1 MTLMRMLVT
10 LLALVAGSRADA
22 LATIG
27 SDANCT
33 YGPATVN
40 PVQVAFNAGHTDIRL
55 TGGLSYT
62 GSLVLAGNADVSIR
76 GGYSNCAAA
85 AAGQLPSNP
94 VRSIL
99 QPGVANGTAVIL
111 VESAQR
117 RRLVT
122 LELVEIRPNAALG
135 TAGGGLAVGGALDAT
150 LVRSRVTGFRSA
162 GDGGGVAISL
172 GRLTLVRSS
181 IDDNRGRDGGGVNC
195 NSGEVLLD
203 FASSLRA
210 NQANSNGGGAY
221 LDQCNLVSNGRN
233 LPGTQGGPAG
243 VLDNRANGRGGGLYQ
258 RGGFTSI
265 AGGPVCTVNP
275 GAACSTQLALLSGNR
290 AEVSGGG
297 AFLTA
302 QAELEAMFSQI
313 ANNSAILTGGG
324 FHAEQQSQLRIGG
337 FAGDFPG
344 FDRSTCLNRIC
355 DAVFS
360 NRLGAADDS
369 FLSGEGGAIY
379 GQDAFITLRDVFLTD
394 HRALSG
400 TVAYNRGSGV
410 LTLEQSLVVQAPRQG
425 DTGQDML
432 RVGDTADLDLRDST
446 IIGQRAGEV
455 SLLRADQ
462 STDVLINRSVVAALA
477 NGLSALSAGPQVA
490 VLGDCNAQARGTHPV
505 FDGPTVTAADFD
517 AEYAPSGNSQLVD
530 GCSGAGA
537 RARDIRGNPR
547 VQAQSAASG
556 STPMDIGA
564 FELGTQALFGNGF
577 E

>member
-1 MTLMRMLVT
+1 MTLMRTLVT
-10 LLALVAGSRADA
+10 LCALAVGSRADA

-27 SDANCT
+27 SDAGCT

-40 PVQVAFNAGHTDIRL
+40 PVQTAFNAGHTDIRL

-62 GSLVLAGNADVSIR
+62 GSLVLAGNADVTIR

-94 VRSIL
+94 VRSVL

-111 VESAQR
+111 VESVQR

-135 TAGGGLAVGGALDAT
+135 TAGSGLAVGGALDAT
-150 LVRSRVTGFRSA
+150 LVRSRITGFRSA

-210 NQANSNGGGAY
+210 NQANGNGGGAY

-243 VLDNRANGRGGGLYQ
+243 VLDNRATGRGGGLYQ
-258 RGGFTSI
+258 CGGFTSI
-265 AGGPVCTVNP
+265 AGGPACTVNP
-275 GAACSTQLALLSGNR
+275 GTACSAQLALVSGNR

-313 ANNSAILTGGG
+313 ANNSAILTGGAL
-324 FHAEQQSQLRIGG
+324 HVEQSQVRIGG
-337 FAGDFPG
+337 FAGDFPS
-344 FDRSTCLNRIC
+344 FDRSSCLNRIC

-360 NRLGAADDS
+360 NRLGAVDDS
-369 FLSGEGGAIY
+369 FLSGEGGAIF
-379 GQDAFITLRDVFLTD
+379 GQDAFITLREVFLTD

-425 DTGQDML
+425 DAGQYMF
-432 RVGDTADLDLRDST
+432 RVGDTADLDVREST
-446 IIGQRAGEV
+446 LIGQRAGELA
-455 SLLRADQ
+455 LLRADQ
-462 STDVLINRSVVAALA
+462 STDLLLNRSVVAALVD
-477 NGLSALSAGPQVA
+477 GLSALSAGPQVA
-490 VLGDCNAQARGTHPV
+490 VLGDCNAQARGNHAV
-505 FDGPTVTAADFD
+505 FDGPAVTAADFD
-517 AEYAPSGNSQLVD
+517 AEYAPIGSSQLVD
-530 GCSGAGA
+530 RCSGAGA
-537 RARDIRGNPR
+537 RARDIRGNTR
-547 VQAQSAASG
+547 VQAQSAATS